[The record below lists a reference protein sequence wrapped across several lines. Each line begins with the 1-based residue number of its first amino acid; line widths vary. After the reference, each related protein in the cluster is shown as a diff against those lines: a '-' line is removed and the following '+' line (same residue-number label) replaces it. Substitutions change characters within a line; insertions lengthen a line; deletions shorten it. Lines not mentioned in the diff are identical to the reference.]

1 MALIELSG
9 IERVFRLGDADVRA
23 LAGINVSIDA
33 GEYVAIMGQSGSGKS
48 TMLNLLGLLDRP
60 NLGSY
65 RLEGRDVT
73 TLSPDEQAAV
83 RSLRIGFVFQSFHLV
98 PRLTAAEN
106 IALPMML
113 AGIPA
118 AERNRRVTQA
128 LKDFGLDKRS
138 DHRPDKLS
146 GGQRQRVAIARATI
160 MQPAMLLADE
170 PTGNLD
176 RATGDEVIH
185 LLEVLNQQGVT
196 VIIVTHDPKLG
207 ERARRQLIMEDGH
220 LTHDSHPAPS
230 PSIGEG

>member
-1 MALIELSG
+1 MALIELAG
-9 IERVFRLGDADVRA
+9 IERIFRLGDADVRA
-23 LAGINVSIDA
+23 LAGISLSIES

-60 NLGSY
+60 NSGTY
-65 RLEGRDVT
+65 HLEQRDVT

-83 RSLRIGFVFQSFHLV
+83 RSQRIGFVFQSFHLV

-128 LKDFGLDKRS
+128 LNDFGLDQRA
-138 DHRPDKLS
+138 DHRPDQLS

-176 RATGDEVIH
+176 RATGEEVIH
-185 LLEVLNQQGVT
+185 LLEALNARGVT
-196 VIIVTHDPKLG
+196 LIIVTHDPKLG
-207 ERARRQLIMEDGH
+207 ERAGRQLIMEDGH
-220 LTHDSHPAPS
+220 LTHDSRQPVSA
-230 PSIGEG
+230 